1 MSMLALATRLLV
13 RDWRAGE
20 TRILLAAL
28 IVAATSVTTVAFF
41 SERVSQAM
49 VRESSQLLGGDLV
62 VVSDQPLQSMLA
74 EKANEMG
81 LRTTRSVRFRSMTVF
96 GDNSLLTGVKAVAP
110 GYPLR
115 GKLQIREQAG
125 GSDFTPEHIPRRG
138 SVWIDARLLRRLG
151 LVLGDQVRLGERT
164 FTVAALVTEQPES
177 VAGFFNM
184 EPRLILNVEDL
195 DSTGLVVPGSRVR
208 YRLYVAGDENA
219 VNAFSAYAE
228 KQIQPGQRVETIRDA
243 RPEIRS
249 GLDRAQRF
257 LGLSSLLAVVLAGVA
272 IGLAARRHIQ
282 RHFDACAMMR
292 CLGALQS
299 EVLGLYGVQFMLAGA
314 LAALLGSLAGLGLQQ
329 VLVAMLSPLLGVRLA
344 GPGLWPLFQGVAT
357 TCILL
362 AGFVLPPLFSL
373 RKVSTMRVLRRDIG
387 VPDTAGFS
395 AYVLGSGAIALL
407 ILWQAGDRAMG
418 WTILGGV
425 VATLLACVVVTLL
438 AIRVMRRALGNAGFG
453 WRTGLANIR
462 RRTMGSVLQVS
473 AIGLGLLALMLLT
486 LVRNDLLG
494 SWRQTLPE
502 DAPNRF
508 LVNIQTDQIGELR
521 RYFALHD
528 RSFPLLYP
536 MVRGRLVG
544 INGHPVN
551 ATDFTDERAK
561 RLVNRAFNLSWR
573 EALHSDNRIVGGR
586 WFDQSE
592 TGKKLISVETGI
604 AETLGL
610 HLGDELRFDIAGD
623 DLDVR
628 IASLRK
634 VQWDS
639 FRVNFFVLAAPGLLD
654 DYPKSWVTSFYLPAA
669 EGKFLDGL
677 VREFPGLL
685 VIDVEAVLRQVI
697 DMMDQVIRAVEFV
710 FVFSLIAG
718 VLVLLAAIASTHDE
732 RRMDAAVMRT
742 LGASSRQ
749 LRLLQLSEFAFIGFV
764 AGAIAAIGAT
774 LVGWQ
779 LAEKVLDVPYQIS
792 PAVWVIGLVAGVLAV
807 TVVGMAG
814 TNRLLRT
821 PPMEVLRT
829 LV

>member
-1 MSMLALATRLLV
+1 MLVLAARLLV

-28 IVAATSVTTVAFF
+28 IVAATSVTTVSFF
-41 SERVSQAM
+41 SERVSHAM

-62 VVSDQPLQSMLA
+62 IVSDQPLQSQLDA
-74 EKANEMG
+74 KADELG
-81 LRTTRSVRFRSMTVF
+81 LRVTRSVRFRSMTLF
-96 GDNSLLTGVKAVAP
+96 GDQSLLTAVKAVSP

-115 GKLQIREQAG
+115 GKLQIRERVG
-125 GSDFTPEHIPRRG
+125 GPDFAPERIPARG
-138 SVWIDARLLRRLG
+138 SVWIDSRLLRRLG
-151 LVLGDQVRLGERT
+151 LALGDQLRLGERN
-164 FTVAALVTEQPES
+164 FTVAALVTEEPES

-184 EPRLILNVEDL
+184 EPRLILNADDL

-208 YRLYVAGDENA
+208 YRLYVAGDERA
-219 VNAFSAYAE
+219 ISAFSAYAQ
-228 KQIQPGQRVETIRDA
+228 KQKQPGQRIETVRDA
-243 RPEIRS
+243 RPEIKS

-314 LAALLGSLAGLGLQQ
+314 LAALLGSLAGLALQQ
-329 VLVAMLSPLLGVRLA
+329 VLVAMLSPLMGVRLPA
-344 GPGLWPLFQGVAT
+344 PGLWPLFQGFAT

-373 RKVSTMRVLRRDIG
+373 RKISTMRVLRRDIG
-387 VPDTAGFS
+387 APDPAGIS

-407 ILWQAGDRAMG
+407 ILWQAGDREMG
-418 WTILGGV
+418 WTVLGGV
-425 VATLLACVVVTLL
+425 VATLLACAAITLL
-438 AIRVMRRALGNAGFG
+438 AIRVMRRALGHAGFG

-462 RRTMGSVLQVS
+462 RRSMGSVLQVS

-521 RYFALHD
+521 RHFAQHG
-528 RSFPLLYP
+528 RSFPPLYP

-544 INGHPVN
+544 INGKPVN
-551 ATDFTDERAK
+551 ESDFTGERAK

-573 EALHSDNRIVGGR
+573 EALHSDNRIVQGR
-586 WFDQSE
+586 WFDQADR
-592 TGKKLISVETGI
+592 GKKLISVETGI

-623 DLDVR
+623 ELDVR

-669 EGKFLDGL
+669 EGEFIDGL
-677 VREFPGLL
+677 IREFPGLL
-685 VIDVEAVLRQVI
+685 VIDVEAVMGQVI
-697 DMMDQVIRAVEFV
+697 HMMDQVIRAVEFV

-732 RRMDAAVMRT
+732 RRRDAAVMRT

-749 LRLLQLSEFAFIGFV
+749 LRLLQLSEFAFIGVV

-779 LAEKVLDVPYQIS
+779 LAEKVLDVPYQVS
-792 PAVWVIGLVAGVLAV
+792 PAVWVVGVIAGVV
-807 TVVGMAG
+807 TVTAVGMAG
-814 TNRLLRT
+814 TNGLLRT
-821 PPMEVLRT
+821 PPMAVFRT
-829 LV
+829 LA